1 MTLRSVLSEPV
12 AVFGRIAR
20 NRNVLRLQVAWA
32 ASNLGSRASA
42 VGVAVYAYESN
53 GVTAV
58 GVVAAVRLAVAALAA
73 PWLAV
78 LADRRPRRSVLVSS
92 DLARC
97 ALFGGMAALVAAGAT
112 PLAVYV
118 FAVAAA
124 VAEPVFRSAQA
135 AFTPSLV
142 SSPEELTAANVVAST
157 VESVG
162 LFAGPA
168 FGALLLVG
176 AGTATLFAACALV
189 LLGSVASVAAIDV
202 PGRPSGR
209 ESGGDERGFLAGW
222 AAVASDSGLRVVVGL
237 FSIQTLVAGML
248 NVLVVVIAIELL
260 DLGKAGVGWLDGT
273 VGIGATAGVLLV
285 AAVTGR
291 RGLARPFAL
300 GLLLWG
306 LPLLAIGV
314 WPEAV
319 PAFALMALLG
329 LGNTLVDVA
338 GMTLLQRLAA
348 EDVIG
353 RVFGVFESVVLVAMG
368 AGSLLAPLL
377 DSALG
382 TRGAVLVAGAILPLA
397 LVPLAAPLFAVD
409 ARAAGPAERVELLRR
424 ISIFAPL
431 GLPELE
437 RLATAAAEVDVAAG
451 TAVFD
456 EGDEGDRFYVLAD
469 GRAAVESGAARL
481 RELAPGDFFGE
492 IALLQDV
499 PRTATVRAL
508 TALRLLA
515 LDRGT
520 FLETVTGHAASA
532 DVARDVVAAR
542 LRAPVGS

>member
-1 MTLRSVLSEPV
+1 VVLRSALSESV

-20 NRNVLRLQVAWA
+20 NSNVLRLQAAWA

-42 VGVAVYAYESN
+42 VGVAVYAYEAN

-58 GVVAAVRLAVAALAA
+58 GVVAAVRLAAAALAA
-73 PWLAV
+73 PWLSV
-78 LADRRPRRSVLVSS
+78 LADRRPRRSVLLGS

-97 ALFGGMAALVAAGAT
+97 AVFGGMAALVASGA
-112 PLAVYV
+112 PSLAVYAL
-118 FAVAAA
+118 AVAAA

-162 LFAGPA
+162 LFVGPA

-176 AGTATLFAACALV
+176 TGTATLFGACALV
-189 LLGSVASVAAIDV
+189 LLGSVAFVAMIDA
-202 PGRPSGR
+202 PGRPSPR
-209 ESGGDERGFLAGW
+209 ENGDERGFLAGW
-222 AAVASDSGLRVVVGL
+222 KAIASDSGLRVVVGL

-248 NVLVVVIAIELL
+248 NVLVVVIAFELL

-273 VGIGATAGVLLV
+273 VGIGATAGVLV
-285 AAVTGR
+285 VTAVTGG

-306 LPLLAIGV
+306 FPLLAIGL

-397 LVPLAAPLFAVD
+397 LLPLYRPLVVHEP
-409 ARAAGPAERVELLRR
+409 AGVTPLRLALLRGVP
-424 ISIFAPL
+424 IFEPL
-431 GLPELE
+431 PLRALE
-437 RLATAAAEVDVAAG
+437 RLARRAEELDLAG
-451 TAVFD
+451 GSTVFE
-456 EGDEGDRFYVLAD
+456 EGDEGDRFFVIEG
-469 GRAAVESGAARL
+469 GRAAVDVHETGAG
-481 RELAPGDFFGE
+481 ELGPGDFFGE
-492 IALLQDV
+492 IALLRDV

-508 TALRLLA
+508 TPLRLLA
-515 LDRGT
+515 LDRQT
-520 FLETVTGHAASA
+520 FVDTVTGHAASTDA
-532 DVARDVVAAR
+532 AAQVVVGR

>member
-1 MTLRSVLSEPV
+1 MFR
-12 AVFGRIAR
+12 RIAR

-73 PWLAV
+73 PWLSV
-78 LADRRPRRSVLVSS
+78 LADRRARRSVLVWS

-97 ALFGGMAALVAAGAT
+97 ALFAGMAALVAADAA
-112 PLAVYV
+112 PFAVYV
-118 FAVAAA
+118 LAVAAA

-135 AFTPSLV
+135 SLTPSLV

-157 VESVG
+157 VESIG
-162 LFAGPA
+162 LFVGPA
-168 FGALLLVG
+168 FGALLLVS

-202 PGRPSGR
+202 PGRPSAREPGR
-209 ESGGDERGFLAGW
+209 DERGLLAGW
-222 AAVASDSGLRVVVGL
+222 VAVASDSGLRVVVGL

-260 DLGKAGVGWLDGT
+260 GLGKAGVGWLDGT

-306 LPLLAIGV
+306 LPLLALGV
-314 WPEAV
+314 WPQAV

-338 GMTLLQRLAA
+338 GMTLLQRLSA
-348 EDVIG
+348 EEVIG
-353 RVFGVFESVVLVAMG
+353 RVFGVFESAVLVAMG

-377 DSALG
+377 VSVLG

-397 LVPLAAPLFAVD
+397 LVPLMAPLFAVD
-409 ARAAGPAERVELLRR
+409 ARAAGPAERVELLRG

-437 RLATAAAEVDVAAG
+437 RLARSGTGVDVTAG
-451 TAVFD
+451 MAVFE
-456 EGDEGDRFYVLAD
+456 EGDEGDRFYVVAE
-469 GRAAVESGAARL
+469 GRAAVEADGTRL
-481 RELAPGDFFGE
+481 RELEPGDFFGE
-492 IALLQDV
+492 IALLHDV
-499 PRTATVRAL
+499 PRTAAVRAL
-508 TALRLLA
+508 TALRLFA

-520 FLETVTGHAASA
+520 FLETVTGHAVSA
-532 DVARDVVAAR
+532 EVARDVVAAR
-542 LRAPVGS
+542 LRAPVGN